1 MKIELLH
8 IDDCPNTAK
17 ALAQVETALTAL
29 GRQDLAVRLW
39 PIKSPAD
46 IAGTVFSGS
55 PTITVDGTDIF
66 PGAALSTELACR
78 IYPTP
83 NGMAGAPTL
92 DQILEALRN
101 RGL

>member
-8 IDDCPNTAK
+8 ITGCPNTAR
-17 ALAQVETALTAL
+17 ALAQIETALTAL
-29 GRQDLAVRLW
+29 GRQDLTVHLRR
-39 PIKSPAD
+39 IKSPAD
-46 IAGTVFSGS
+46 TAGTAFSGS

-66 PGAALSTELACR
+66 PGAAPTTELACR

-83 NGMAGAPTL
+83 SGMAGVPTV
-92 DQILEALRN
+92 DQVLEALRN

>member
-8 IDDCPNTAK
+8 INDCPNTAR

-29 GRQDLAVRLW
+29 GRQDLTVRLR

-46 IAGTVFSGS
+46 TACAAFSGS

-66 PGAALSTELACR
+66 PDATPTTDLACR
-78 IYPTP
+78 IYSTP
-83 NGMAGAPTL
+83 NGMAGVPTV
-92 DQILEALRN
+92 DQVLEALRN

>member
-1 MKIELLH
+1 M
-8 IDDCPNTAK
+8 
-17 ALAQVETALTAL
+17 ETALTAL
-29 GRQDLAVRLW
+29 GRQDLTVRLQ

-46 IAGTVFSGS
+46 TAGTAFSGS

-66 PGAALSTELACR
+66 PAAAPTTELACR

-83 NGMAGAPTL
+83 SGMAGVPTV
-92 DQILEALRN
+92 DQVLEALRN